1 MTVPQTRDQLI
12 DKLQHQP
19 KDADIPGL
27 VGAMEAEQAADLN
40 KDIALLAGVWE
51 LRWSSSTQPWLKQAP
66 WLDNLQVLDP
76 ERGRGCNLLR
86 LRGPLAAMAGIS
98 VQADIRQLDNQRVEV
113 LFRRGG
119 WVGPQLPG
127 GNRLQLLREV
137 QQSFPAWLD
146 ITVLD
151 RQLRICRGNAGTT
164 FALLRRDDLN
174 LEEFF
179 DSRVEQADA

>member
-19 KDADIPGL
+19 KNADIPGL

-40 KDIALLAGVWE
+40 QDIALLAGVWE

-76 ERGRGCNLLR
+76 EQGRGCNLLR

-98 VQADIRQLDNQRVEV
+98 VQADIRQLDKQRVEV

-151 RQLRICRGNAGTT
+151 QQLRICRGNAGTT

-179 DSRVEQADA
+179 DSKKQQSEE

>member
-1 MTVPQTRDQLI
+1 MTVPQTRDQLVE
-12 DKLQHQP
+12 KLQLQP
-19 KDADIPGL
+19 KDSDIPGL
-27 VGAMEAEQAADLN
+27 VEALEAEQAADLN
-40 KDIALLAGVWE
+40 QDMERLAGVWE

-86 LRGPLAAMAGIS
+86 LRGPLATMAGIS
-98 VQADIRQLDNQRVEV
+98 VQADIRQLDKQRVEV

-127 GNRLQLLREV
+127 GQRLQLLREV
-137 QQSFPAWLD
+137 KQSFPAWLD

-151 RQLRICRGNAGTT
+151 QQLRICRGNAGTT
-164 FALLRRDDLN
+164 FALLRREDLQ
-174 LEEFF
+174 LSAFF
-179 DSRVEQADA
+179 E